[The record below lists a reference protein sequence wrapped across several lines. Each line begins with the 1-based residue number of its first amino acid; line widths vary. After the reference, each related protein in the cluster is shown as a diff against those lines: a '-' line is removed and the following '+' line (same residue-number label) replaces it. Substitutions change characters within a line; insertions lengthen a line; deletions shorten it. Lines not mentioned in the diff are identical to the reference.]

1 MRAPTLETLIG
12 MAQQM
17 LINQSEM
24 AADVREMKLRLGSIE
39 RQIGSRQESRGSGM
53 FSGTKE

>member
-1 MRAPTLETLIG
+1 MSAPTLETLIG

-24 AADVREMKLRLGSIE
+24 AADVREVKLCLARIE
-39 RQIGSRQESRGSGM
+39 RQIDGRNDGARRRR
-53 FSGTKE
+53 